1 MYFVIWRMTSQNCIY
16 FSLYVSKTIKC
27 DGNHVLNL
35 LGWDFLLFL
44 LANQNEKQWLGRITN
59 MKYPIKSEQV
69 QKSKGKNVQ
78 QEWRDV
84 IELLTSNKI
93 VSKINSIKALSKKT
107 QLSLIKQENAHKI
120 RTLVIWRCIQ
130 ETSNLGLLDER

>member
-1 MYFVIWRMTSQNCIY
+1 
-16 FSLYVSKTIKC
+16 
-27 DGNHVLNL
+27 
-35 LGWDFLLFL
+35 
-44 LANQNEKQWLGRITN
+44 

-120 RTLVIWRCIQ
+120 RTLVI
-130 ETSNLGLLDER
+130 